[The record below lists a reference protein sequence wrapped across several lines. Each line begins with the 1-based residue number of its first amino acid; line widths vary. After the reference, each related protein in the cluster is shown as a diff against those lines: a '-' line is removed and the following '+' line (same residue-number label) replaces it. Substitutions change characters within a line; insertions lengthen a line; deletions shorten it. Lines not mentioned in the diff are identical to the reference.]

1 MNLQENINRIKV
13 LMETNVDSS
22 DTYYHG
28 TDNPNFND
36 DELKINERGLIFFT
50 KHKEIAYRYAM
61 NFDYPEKS
69 EPDYGHVRILS
80 YHLNVKNTFDPEQYS
95 DDPEYIELLADTG
108 DFSTIQHQRGGIR
121 DYEEAASE
129 ALYDGDW
136 SVLESRPFIEALKEK
151 GFDSIYI
158 DNSPHYKINH
168 NDEIFT
174 GKDIAIF
181 YPELAIPVKNK
192 YD

>member
-1 MNLQENINRIKV
+1 MNLQENIKRIKV
-13 LMETNVDSS
+13 LMENSS
-22 DTYYHG
+22 DIYYHG
-28 TDNPNFND
+28 TDNSNFNE
-36 DELKINERGLIFFT
+36 DELKVNERGLIFFT

-61 NFDYPEKS
+61 NFDYPEYS
-69 EPDYGHVRILS
+69 APDYNSVRILS

-95 DDPEYIELLADTG
+95 EDPEYIDLLARKG
-108 DFSTIQHQRGGIR
+108 DFSYIQLERGGIR
-121 DYEEAASE
+121 DYDEAASE
-129 ALYDGDW
+129 ALWEGDW

-168 NDEIFT
+168 KDEIFT

-181 YPELAIPVKNK
+181 YPELATPVKNK

>member
-1 MNLQENINRIKV
+1 MNLQENIKRIKI

-22 DTYYHG
+22 DIYYHG

-36 DELKINERGLIFFT
+36 DELKINE
-50 KHKEIAYRYAM
+50 
-61 NFDYPEKS
+61 
-69 EPDYGHVRILS
+69 
-80 YHLNVKNTFDPEQYS
+80 
-95 DDPEYIELLADTG
+95 
-108 DFSTIQHQRGGIR
+108 RGGIR

-158 DNSPHYKINH
+158 DNSPHYNINH
-168 NDEIFT
+168 KDEIFT